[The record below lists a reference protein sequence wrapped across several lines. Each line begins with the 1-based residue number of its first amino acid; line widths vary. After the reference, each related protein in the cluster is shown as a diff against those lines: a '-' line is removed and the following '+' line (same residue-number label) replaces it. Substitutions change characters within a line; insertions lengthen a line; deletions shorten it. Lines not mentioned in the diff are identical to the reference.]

1 MFCVENL
8 CVEVNVCNYDPTLCI
23 VQKQV
28 ISVTEAHSSY
38 YKTLYHQYKIEDF
51 SLMWNSYIMIL

>member
-8 CVEVNVCNYDPTLCI
+8 YVEVNVCNYDPTLCI

-38 YKTLYHQYKIEDF
+38 YKTLYHQYKIEDVKQLHND
-51 SLMWNSYIMIL
+51 SLRL